1 MDAISLTYLPIA
13 IGLGALHALEPGHAK
28 TMTAA
33 YLVGIHGRWTDTTG
47 HGHHRDG

>member
-13 IGLGALHALEPGHAK
+13 IGLSALHALEPGHAK

-33 YLVGIHGRWTDTTG
+33 YLVGIHGRWTDATG